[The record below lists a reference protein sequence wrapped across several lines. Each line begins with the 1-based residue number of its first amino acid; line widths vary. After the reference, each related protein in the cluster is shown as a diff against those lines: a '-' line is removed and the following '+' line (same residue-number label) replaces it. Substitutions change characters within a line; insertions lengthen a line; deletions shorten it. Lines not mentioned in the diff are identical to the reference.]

1 LSAEAAIRQS
11 PSATLITIL
20 TIGVGGL
27 VANLY
32 YAQPLVSSIAPAL
45 GITPDIAGSIVSV
58 TQIGYGVGL
67 FFLVPI
73 ADLVENRRLV
83 LTLLGLTILAL
94 LGVGTSANAGLF
106 FVASFL
112 IGVCATGA
120 QVLLPFVAYL
130 VPEERRGRVVGKVM
144 AGILTGIMLARP
156 AALFISASFG
166 WRTVFFVSAGLMLLI
181 GLLLFRMMPTHRPAS
196 GLKYSR
202 AITTM
207 VRLPARMPELC
218 WRSAYGA
225 LMFGCF
231 NMFWTAAPLMLADRF
246 HLGQHEIGMF
256 ALAGAG
262 GALAAPWAGRLS
274 DGGREIIATFGAMVV
289 LALSFLTSI
298 WATSAAVLPLLVIC
312 AVLIDAAVQTNSVV
326 SRRTVFGT
334 APEIRGR
341 VNAIYMSCQFAGGAA
356 GSIVGTLSY
365 HWGGWA
371 CTAGVGLAAGV
382 LLLVL
387 LGCEVASQRGGTD
400 VIVR

>member
-1 LSAEAAIRQS
+1 MLVS
-11 PSATLITIL
+11 IL

-32 YAQPLVSSIAPAL
+32 YAQPLVASIAPAL
-45 GITPDIAGSIVSV
+45 GISSDVAGSVVSV
-58 TQIGYGVGL
+58 TQIGYGTGL

-83 LTLLGLTILAL
+83 LTLLGLTIVGLLA
-94 LGVGTSANAGLF
+94 VGTSASVGVF
-106 FVASFL
+106 FVAAFL
-112 IGVCATGA
+112 VGLCATGA

-144 AGILTGIMLARP
+144 AGVLTGIMLARP
-156 AALFISASFG
+156 AALFIAASFG
-166 WRTVFFVSAGLMLLI
+166 WRTVFFTSAGLMLLI
-181 GLLLFRMMPTHRPAS
+181 GLLLYRMMPEHRPAS
-196 GLKYSR
+196 GLRYNR
-202 AITTM
+202 AIWTM
-207 VRLPARMPELC
+207 VGLPGRMPDLC

-225 LMFGCF
+225 LMFGSF
-231 NMFWTAAPLMLADRF
+231 NMFWTSAPLMLADLF
-246 HLGQHEIGMF
+246 HLGQHEIGVF

-274 DGGREIIATFGAMVV
+274 DGGREIVATFGAMLV
-289 LALSFLTSI
+289 LALSFLVSI
-298 WATSAAVLPLLVIC
+298 WAAGEAVLPLLVVC
-312 AVLIDAAVQTNSVV
+312 AVLIDASVQTNSVV

-341 VNAIYMSCQFAGGAA
+341 VNAIYMTCQFAGGAA

-371 CTAGVGLAAGV
+371 GTAWVGVGAGV
-382 LLLVL
+382 LLLGL
-387 LGCEVASQRGGTD
+387 LGCEVRWRDSKPLM
-400 VIVR
+400 